1 MSKCESVTIRIA
13 RNGFIVDAFY
23 PYEANAGGPG
33 MLTSPRNNIPTVAS
47 SLSAAL
53 ERVAK
58 LFGGRVSVSEEPGL
72 ALAEEPE
79 DLFDRG
85 GGSPGMQFL

>member
-1 MSKCESVTIRIA
+1 MSKCESVTVRIA
-13 RNGFIVDAFY
+13 RGGYIVDAQY
-23 PYEANAGGPG
+23 PYEANVANPG
-33 MLTSPRNNIPTVAS
+33 EPSYPRNIPTVAS
-47 SLSAAL
+47 NLSSAL
-53 ERVAK
+53 EKVAK

-85 GGSPGMQFL
+85 GRSPGMQFT

>member
-1 MSKCESVTIRIA
+1 MSKCESVTVRIA
-13 RNGFIVDAFY
+13 RGGFIVDAYY
-23 PYEANAGGPG
+23 PYQPEGPG
-33 MLTSPRNNIPTVAS
+33 SPPAGPSNIPTVAA

-53 ERVAK
+53 EKVAK

>member
-13 RNGFIVDAFY
+13 RNGFIVDAYY
-23 PYEANAGGPG
+23 PYEPNMESPG
-33 MLTSPRNNIPTVAS
+33 MPPMQPRNIPTVAS
-47 SLSAAL
+47 SLSSAL
-53 ERVAK
+53 EKVAK

-85 GGSPGMQFL
+85 GGSPGMQFT

>member
-1 MSKCESVTIRIA
+1 MSNRQVDSVTIRPA
-13 RNGFIVDAFY
+13 RGGYIV
-23 PYEANAGGPG
+23 EAQWPWVPNLDNQ
-33 MLTSPRNNIPTVAS
+33 LTVSSRNIPTVAGNLS
-47 SLSAAL
+47 SAL
-53 ERVAK
+53 ERAAR
-58 LFGGRVSVSEEPGL
+58 LLGGRVSVSEEPGL

>member
-13 RNGFIVDAFY
+13 RNGYIVDASY
-23 PYEANAGGPG
+23 PYEPSNPG
-33 MLTSPRNNIPTVAS
+33 ESSYPRNIPTVAS
-47 SLSAAL
+47 NLSSAL
-53 ERVAK
+53 EKDAK
-58 LFGGRVSVSEEPGL
+58 LLGGRVSVSEEPGL

>member
-1 MSKCESVTIRIA
+1 MANVESVTIRQA
-13 RNGFIVDAFY
+13 RGGFIVEAQY
-23 PYEANAGGPG
+23 PWVASIGGESMVPA
-33 MLTSPRNNIPTVAS
+33 RNIPTVAG
-47 SLSAAL
+47 SLGAAL
-53 ERVAK
+53 EKVAK
-58 LFGGRVSVSEEPGL
+58 LLGGRVSVSEEPGL

>member
-1 MSKCESVTIRIA
+1 MSKCESVTVRIA
-13 RNGFIVDAFY
+13 RGGYIVDAQY
-23 PYEANAGGPG
+23 PYEPSNPG
-33 MLTSPRNNIPTVAS
+33 EPSYQRNIPTVAS

-53 ERVAK
+53 EKVAK